1 MQKDEGI
8 DRKIYYY
15 DFTAFTEENL
25 KNGVTE
31 AEQEIVIKKAFQHI
45 KKVNEKIEA
54 CKNDTERL
62 QILKEIAFHTL
73 VGDNIY
79 IIVDDIPNKGNI
91 KFRIVLCRSNALPY
105 IEKNGKLSNMVSEV
119 KGNFKVAE
127 ITHCVLFPDKMIM
140 GAEFNFNG
148 ARPSSV
154 VTYIPKVFPEITMI
168 TCSGKMRNDVFERL
182 TENRGYSLFELGV
195 RNTDEMKVLLRD
207 QMGIFGAFFNNIDD
221 FDTYEVVIKRRI
233 TQKKEG
239 FKLPVSIEEIKNIVN
254 ENREDIKNFKVSQ
267 GAYKDCIDL
276 LSDKLIC
283 KKVFAVTDSKVIDS
297 NEMYATIVN
306 YYNSVFGM

>member
-1 MQKDEGI
+1 
-8 DRKIYYY
+8 
-15 DFTAFTEENL
+15 
-25 KNGVTE
+25 
-31 AEQEIVIKKAFQHI
+31 
-45 KKVNEKIEA
+45 
-54 CKNDTERL
+54 
-62 QILKEIAFHTL
+62 
-73 VGDNIY
+73 
-79 IIVDDIPNKGNI
+79 
-91 KFRIVLCRSNALPY
+91 
-105 IEKNGKLSNMVSEV
+105 
-119 KGNFKVAE
+119 
-127 ITHCVLFPDKMIM
+127 
-140 GAEFNFNG
+140 
-148 ARPSSV
+148 
-154 VTYIPKVFPEITMI
+154 
-168 TCSGKMRNDVFERL
+168 
-182 TENRGYSLFELGV
+182 
-195 RNTDEMKVLLRD
+195 
-207 QMGIFGAFFNNIDD
+207 MGIFGAFFNNIDD

>member
-1 MQKDEGI
+1 M
-8 DRKIYYY
+8 
-15 DFTAFTEENL
+15 
-25 KNGVTE
+25 
-31 AEQEIVIKKAFQHI
+31 
-45 KKVNEKIEA
+45 
-54 CKNDTERL
+54 
-62 QILKEIAFHTL
+62 
-73 VGDNIY
+73 
-79 IIVDDIPNKGNI
+79 
-91 KFRIVLCRSNALPY
+91 
-105 IEKNGKLSNMVSEV
+105 LSNMVSEV